1 MTNKLEVW
9 KLAHEFTLDVYGIAD
24 PLPRN
29 EMFGLISQMKR
40 SAASVPTNIIEGQAR
55 QHKKEFMWF
64 LNIAKASNAET
75 RYHLYLSKKLGYI
88 SNEVYSG
95 CALKSD
101 RIAMML
107 NKLIASLK

>member
-9 KLAHEFTLDVYGIAD
+9 KLAHEFTLDVYRVAD
-24 PLPRN
+24 CLPQK
-29 EMFGLISQMKR
+29 EQYALTSQMKR

-55 QHKKEFMWF
+55 QYKKEFKQF
-64 LNIAKASNAET
+64 LYIAKSSNAET
-75 RYHLYLSKKLGYI
+75 RYHLYLSKELGYI
-88 SNEVYSG
+88 TEQVYST
-95 CALKSD
+95 ASIKSD